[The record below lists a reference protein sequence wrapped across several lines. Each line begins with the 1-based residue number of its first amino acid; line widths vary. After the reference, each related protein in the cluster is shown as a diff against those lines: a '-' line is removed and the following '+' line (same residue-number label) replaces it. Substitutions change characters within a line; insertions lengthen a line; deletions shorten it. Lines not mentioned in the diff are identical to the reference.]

1 MTTDTAPDIARAAF
15 RPVRLLVAGYLG
27 ISLLTVVA
35 VVLLRNDAAVVNA
48 AVWIRSSIV
57 LVSAAVMTALAARA
71 AGGSR
76 GAYLR
81 VRVLS
86 AAMVV
91 AIAVII
97 ALPGTFPLWL
107 KIEQGG
113 CGLVL
118 LGVVALVNRRRLRST
133 FAKR

>member
-1 MTTDTAPDIARAAF
+1 MTTNIDRDTTRTAF
-15 RPVRLLVAGYLG
+15 RPVRLLIGGYLG
-27 ISLLTVVA
+27 ISLLTVAA
-35 VVLLRNDAAVVNA
+35 VVLMRNDAAVVNA

-71 AGGSR
+71 ARGSR

-81 VRVLS
+81 VRILS

-107 KIEQGG
+107 KIEQGV

-118 LGVVALVNRRRLRST
+118 LGVVALANRGRLRST
-133 FAKR
+133 FAKK